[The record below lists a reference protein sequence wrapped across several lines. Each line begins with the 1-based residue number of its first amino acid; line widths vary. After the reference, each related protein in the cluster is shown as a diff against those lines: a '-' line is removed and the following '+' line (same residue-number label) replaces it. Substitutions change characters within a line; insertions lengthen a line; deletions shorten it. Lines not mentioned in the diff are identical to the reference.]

1 MLAKIQSNLGAAYI
15 DRISGARA
23 ENIEAAISFYGE
35 CSHVVRSGARDA
47 AEVLAALGYMLC
59 HVIER
64 FGR

>member
-1 MLAKIQSNLGAAYI
+1 M
-15 DRISGARA
+15 ARTEHTCRSPA
-23 ENIEAAISFYGE
+23 GE